1 MYYGN
6 NGYNANNEYND
17 SNSCPFKVFG
27 KALKE
32 NRPMM
37 VLFYMNG
44 CGHCEQMKPE
54 WEKFYHNHNQ
64 DPSRLNNNGEP
75 EIIQIE
81 NNELKKYMDD
91 NHDNDIH
98 IIGFPTIM
106 EIANGQKKQ
115 YEGPRTNDGF
125 EDFFNKVI
133 EDMKKTNVHHKNQ
146 HKTNKK
152 KIKIHNNNGHRQDD
166 DIKNIIDDMFDN
178 TVDDNGYNADN
189 NNTYVTITGDKHN
202 KPKTQKKK
210 RQTKRKSKS
219 RSKRRDK
226 KRSNK
231 NNNNNNNVLIG
242 GSRKKRNHKRKTK
255 RKKSKPRKK

>member
-1 MYYGN
+1 MYYEN
-6 NGYNANNEYND
+6 NGYND
-17 SNSCPFKVFG
+17 SNSCPFEVFG

-54 WEKFYHNHNQ
+54 WKKFYHNHNQ

-91 NHDNDIH
+91 NDDNDIH

-106 EIANGQKKQ
+106 EIANGQKKH

-133 EDMKKTNVHHKNQ
+133 EDMKKTNVYHKNQ
-146 HKTNKK
+146 HKPNKKK
-152 KIKIHNNNGHRQDD
+152 KIKIHDNNHHGQDD
-166 DIKNIIDDMFDN
+166 EIKNIIDDMFN
-178 TVDDNGYNADN
+178 NSIDDNSYNADN
-189 NNTYVTITGDKHN
+189 NKNTYVTITGDEHN
-202 KPKTQKKK
+202 KPKTRRNK
-210 RQTKRKSKS
+210 RRSKSKS
-219 RSKRRDK
+219 KKRRNK
-226 KRSNK
+226 KRSNT
-231 NNNNNNNVLIG
+231 LIG
-242 GSRKKRNHKRKTK
+242 GSRKKCGCKKKT
-255 RKKSKPRKK
+255 RTRTRSKPRKS

>member
-1 MYYGN
+1 MYYEN
-6 NGYNANNEYND
+6 NGYND

-54 WEKFYHNHNQ
+54 WKKFYHNHNQ
-64 DPSRLNNNGEP
+64 DPSRLDNNGEP

-91 NHDNDIH
+91 NDDNDIH

-106 EIANGQKKQ
+106 EIVNGEKKQ

-146 HKTNKK
+146 HNPNKKK
-152 KIKIHNNNGHRQDD
+152 KIKIHDNNGHGQDD
-166 DIKNIIDDMFDN
+166 DIKNIIDDMFNN

-189 NNTYVTITGDKHN
+189 NTYVTITGDKPN
-202 KPKTQKKK
+202 KPKTRRNK
-210 RQTKRKSKS
+210 RRQSKSNPKSRKSKS
-219 RSKRRDK
+219 RTRSKKRRDK
-226 KRSNK
+226 KRSNS
-231 NNNNNNNVLIG
+231 NNNVFIG

-255 RKKSKPRKK
+255 KTGSKQRKK